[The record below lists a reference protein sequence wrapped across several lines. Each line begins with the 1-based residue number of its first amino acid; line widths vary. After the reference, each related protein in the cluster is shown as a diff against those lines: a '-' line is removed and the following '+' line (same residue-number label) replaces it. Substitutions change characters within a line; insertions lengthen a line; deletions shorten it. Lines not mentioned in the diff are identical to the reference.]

1 MINLYKTYTL
11 LQAIVSMPKLNTFLR
26 DTFFPKNET
35 FVTEE
40 VLIDYKKGKRRMA
53 PFVAPRVGGVT
64 IARDGFKT
72 ERLKAPRLAPQRAM
86 TIDDVSSRMI
96 GENIFSTKTPAQRQT
111 ALLATDLQE
120 LGESIDRREEW
131 MSAQVLFTGKCD
143 LSGYADDKLTEK
155 VDQEIDYDFTQKETL
170 SGTDLWTEPNSN
182 PYEYLSE
189 SRKEIIKNSGVS
201 PDIVI
206 MGEKAAEAFVN
217 HSIIKEM
224 FDKLN
229 ISLGKIEPTLKSE
242 AITFIGKLPGLGLEI
257 YTYDE
262 YYEDDNENL
271 VPLVPVNDIL
281 MGRTKQGGFAYGAIT
296 QLEDKRFN
304 TYEGRLVPK
313 QWADA
318 ANETIMLRL
327 SSRPVP
333 KPADVNSW
341 KIATVC

>member
-1 MINLYKTYTL
+1 MNLYKTYTL
-11 LQAIVSMPKLNTFLR
+11 LQAIVSMPKTHTFLR

-53 PFVAPRVGGVT
+53 PFVAPRVGGIT
-64 IARDGFKT
+64 IKRDGYKT

-86 TIDDVSSRMI
+86 TIDDVSTRMV
-96 GENIFSTKTPAQRQT
+96 GENIFSNKTPAQRQNE
-111 ALLATDLQE
+111 LLATDLQE
-120 LGESIDRREEW
+120 LGESIDRREEF
-131 MSAQVLFTGKCD
+131 MAAQVLFTGKVD
-143 LSGYADDKLTEK
+143 LAGYADDKLTEK
-155 VDQEIDYDFTQKETL
+155 VDQELDYDFTQKETL
-170 SGTDLWTEPNSN
+170 SGDDLWSNSNSN
-182 PYEYLSE
+182 PYNYLAAG
-189 SRKEIIKNSGVS
+189 RKQIIKESGVS
-201 PDIVI
+201 PDVVI
-206 MGEKAAEAFVN
+206 MGEKAAEVFVN
-217 HSIIKEM
+217 HPKIKEL

-229 ISLGKIEPTLKSE
+229 INLGLIQPTLKNE
-242 AITFIGKLPGLGLEI
+242 ALTFIGKLPGLGLEI

-262 YYEDDNENL
+262 YYEDEVGEL
-271 VPLVPVNDIL
+271 QPMVPVNDIL
-281 MGRTKQGGFAYGAIT
+281 IAKTAQGAIAYGAIT

-333 KPADVNSW
+333 KPGDVNGW
-341 KIATVC
+341 LVATVL